1 MILLLRFWF
10 LFFVQLLPLLA
21 GTFRVASYNV
31 ENLFDMRHDGTEYA
45 EYIPNGQSGWNHSMF
60 ETKTANIASVIK
72 ELDADIIALQEI
84 ESAHALEALNRAL
97 KQIGSGYPYWAI
109 ADSRPTTVKV
119 ALLSRFPIVKT
130 FEILPE
136 YEGARAILEAH
147 ILVENREFIIFVN
160 HWKSKSGPESR
171 RISYARALK
180 ERIDALDDNADF
192 VLLGD
197 FNSNFN
203 EFETFVHNK
212 HLNDTEGIT
221 GINHILGTTKES
233 QLVNEEIL
241 TNQPANEYLYN
252 LWLELPPSRRWS
264 HNFYGDKNSLDNMIV
279 SKGLYDDQGIA
290 YVDQSFDKFD
300 APYLFKGRALFRWQ
314 IKKNRHQGAGYSDH
328 LPIFAQFSTEPFV
341 WKNIKEKVSS
351 DLTTNKEAL
360 ISDLYN
366 LNPGSINFQ
375 IRDAVVLYRHQNS
388 AVVKQKNG
396 RAIFI
401 YNAAHDLEVGKTY
414 DFTALRLYRHQG
426 LLELTAIES
435 VRKKNSTID
444 PSSLYLD
451 NPNFDLSDP
460 IYQNEMV
467 TNLAGWYEKGRFRY
481 GSHSIRL
488 YFKNKEFIPKKP
500 SFIRLLRAHVGSY
513 KGEAELIVYRK
524 EDFLISNTPI
534 SKE

>member
-1 MILLLRFWF
+1 MHH
-10 LFFVQLLPLLA
+10 
-21 GTFRVASYNV
+21 N
-31 ENLFDMRHDGTEYA
+31 GTEYA
-45 EYIPNGQSGWNHSMF
+45 EYIPNGQSGWNHSML

-84 ESAHALEALNRAL
+84 ESAQALEALNRSL
-97 KQIGSGYPYWAI
+97 KQVGSGYPYWAI

-119 ALLSRFPIVKT
+119 ALLSRFPIAKT

-136 YEGARAILEAH
+136 DEGARAILEAH
-147 ILVENREFIIFVN
+147 ILVENREFVLFVN
-160 HWKSKSGPESR
+160 HWKSKGGPESR
-171 RISYARALK
+171 RLPYARALK

-203 EFETFVHNK
+203 ELETFRQDK
-212 HLNDTEGIT
+212 RLNDTDGIT

-241 TNQPANEYLYN
+241 THQPANEYLYN

-279 SKGLYDDQGIA
+279 SKGLYDEHGIA

-300 APYLFKGRALFRWQ
+300 PPYLFKGRELFRWQ

-328 LPIFAQFSTEPFV
+328 LPIFAQFSTEAFA
-341 WKNIKEKVSS
+341 WKRGGTKEEPSS
-351 DLTTNKEAL
+351 ALAPKQEAL
-360 ISDLYN
+360 ISKLYQSDL
-366 LNPGSINFQ
+366 GSVRFQ
-375 IRDAVVLYRHQNS
+375 IRDAVVLYRYQNS
-388 AVVKQKNG
+388 AVVKQKNE

-401 YNAAHDLEVGKTY
+401 YNAAHDLEAGKTY
-414 DFTALRLYRHQG
+414 DFTALKLYRHQG

-435 VRKKNSTID
+435 VLEKKSAINL
-444 PSSLYLD
+444 SSLYLD

-467 TNLAGWYEKGRFRY
+467 TNLVGWYEQGRFRY
-481 GSHSIRL
+481 GSRSIWL
-488 YFKNKEFIPKKP
+488 YFKNKELIPKKP
-500 SFIRLLRAHVGSY
+500 SFIRLLRAHVGCY

-524 EDFLISNTPI
+524 EDFLISHAPT